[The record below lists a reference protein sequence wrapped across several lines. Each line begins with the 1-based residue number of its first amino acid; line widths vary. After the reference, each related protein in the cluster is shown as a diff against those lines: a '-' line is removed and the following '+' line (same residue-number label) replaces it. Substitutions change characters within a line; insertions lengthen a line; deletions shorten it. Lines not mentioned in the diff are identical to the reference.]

1 MGFAYIYIY
10 IYMYICMY
18 LFMYIYIY
26 IHIYI
31 YIPSVLSWSMHGKT
45 FSYQIPVIGLDY
57 KLN

>member
-10 IYMYICMY
+10 IYICIYVCIY
-18 LFMYIYIY
+18 LCIYIY